1 MSAKTPVAI
10 RVDASSQIGFGHVAR
25 CMTLAEALSKNG
37 QEIIFC
43 IKENGKIL
51 LDFMTR
57 RSFQVHLV
65 PGGANAHEDAQS
77 LVAAVK
83 KHQCRAAILDGY
95 EFDDAYLQSIRPHV
109 SFMLSI
115 DDLAQT
121 SFCSDMVLNQNVHAS
136 AEHYQGKLSNDHK
149 LLLGPRYA
157 LLRSEFGE
165 LSSRQRDFP
174 EVKNILVTFGGADPR
189 NVTLKALEALKE
201 IKGDCLVNVTLGLAN
216 PHKKEIQEYVF
227 KSKRNIQLFE
237 NTPRMAELM
246 LEADLAISSGGTI
259 TWELCCLGVPTL
271 QIILAQN
278 QINAVQEL
286 ARRGI
291 TQNIGWHEQTSTQ
304 QIHQAVAGLM
314 ADRQTRKEM
323 SARAKALVDGLGTQ
337 RVMSEILSYLN

>member
-1 MSAKTPVAI
+1 MAI

-43 IKENGKIL
+43 IKEDGNIL
-51 LDFMTR
+51 SDFMIKK
-57 RSFQVHLV
+57 SFQVHLIPAGV
-65 PGGANAHEDAQS
+65 NTQEDAQLLIS
-77 LVAAVK
+77 AVEE
-83 KHQCRAAILDGY
+83 HQCRAAILDGY

-121 SFCSDMVLNQNVHAS
+121 SFCSDMVLNQNIHAR
-136 AEHYQGKLSNDHK
+136 AEHYQGKLSNGHK

-157 LLRSEFGE
+157 LLRSEFGKFYA
-165 LSSRQRDFP
+165 RQRDFAQ
-174 EVKNILVTFGGADPR
+174 VKNILVAFGGADPW
-189 NVTLKALEALKE
+189 NVTFKALEALRDL
-201 IKGDCLVNVTLGLAN
+201 KGDCLVNVTLGLAN
-216 PHKKEIQEYVF
+216 PHKEEIKEYVL
-227 KSKRNIQLFE
+227 KSKRNISLFE

-278 QINAVQEL
+278 QVGAVQEL
-286 ARRGI
+286 ERCGI

-304 QIHQAVAGLM
+304 QIHQAVMGLM

-323 SARAKALVDGLGTQ
+323 SVRAKALVDGLGTQ
-337 RVMSEILSYLN
+337 RVLSEILSYLN